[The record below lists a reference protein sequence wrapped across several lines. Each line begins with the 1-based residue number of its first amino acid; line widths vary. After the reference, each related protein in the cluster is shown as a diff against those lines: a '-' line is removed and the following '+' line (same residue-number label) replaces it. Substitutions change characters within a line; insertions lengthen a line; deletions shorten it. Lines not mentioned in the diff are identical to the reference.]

1 MTLLGACEWLEQ
13 TWLAAAVQESR
24 YGFPLLVAVHL
35 LGLALSVGTLLWVD
49 LRMVGVVLRRASVA
63 HVYRALAPW
72 FSIGFVLS
80 FASGAALFAAF
91 ASAAYG
97 NTFFRLKMAALAL
110 AGVNA
115 LVFHFLSVAS
125 RSGADGGFTSPASMR
140 AAGWISIALWTGVT
154 LAGRMMSYTMF

>member
-1 MTLLGACEWLEQ
+1 MSLLGVCEWLEQ

-49 LRMVGVVLRRASVA
+49 LRMVGVALRRAAVA
-63 HVYRALAPW
+63 EVYRALAPW
-72 FSIGFVLS
+72 FSIGFLLS
-80 FASGAALFAAF
+80 FASGAALFVAF

-110 AGVNA
+110 AGANA
-115 LVFHFLSVAS
+115 VVFHLLSGGSRPSADRGS
-125 RSGADGGFTSPASMR
+125 RSRATMR
-140 AAGWISIALWTGVT
+140 AAGWVSIALWTGVT

>member
-1 MTLLGACEWLEQ
+1 MIRT
-13 TWLAAAVQESR
+13 
-24 YGFPLLVAVHL
+24 
-35 LGLALSVGTLLWVD
+35 
-49 LRMVGVVLRRASVA
+49 
-63 HVYRALAPW
+63 

-80 FASGAALFAAF
+80 FASGTALFVAF

-110 AGVNA
+110 AGANA
-115 LVFHFLSVAS
+115 VFFHFLSAGS
-125 RSGADGGFTSPASMR
+125 RPGGSVSPAAML

>member
-1 MTLLGACEWLEQ
+1 MSVLGVCEWLEQ
-13 TWLAAAVQESR
+13 TRLAAVVQESR

-49 LRMVGVVLRRASVA
+49 LRMTGMALRRAAVA
-63 HVYRALAPW
+63 EVYRALAPW

-80 FASGAALFAAF
+80 FASGVVLFVAF

-110 AGVNA
+110 AAVNA
-115 LVFHFLSVAS
+115 VVFHFVSGRARLGGDDSVSLAAV
-125 RSGADGGFTSPASMR
+125 RV
-140 AAGWISIALWTGVT
+140 AGWTSIALWTAVI